1 MPPHGTTATAP
12 TDAAPLSNIP
22 QDPQHLRRPE
32 IQDCA
37 GHPGNTNRQL
47 QPNDTDIDQ
56 DHQPYLL
63 LEYARIQHGVLVNK
77 IDGGWRCAGMSVTG
91 HTVPTPG
98 LELRVNMLQWV
109 KYVSCKVITNRK
121 QTPIIGKYLP
131 TSTLEHVPDFEDSMK
146 RFQAQY
152 PIVLGEMSVNIDKY
166 QKPCSQQ
173 VADLLMD
180 FCLMDLLHHF
190 WQQWLLRHMKT

>member
-1 MPPHGTTATAP
+1 MGSLRNQPAAEAPLVTTVHSLKVTNKDDNLSHPANKTWQDMPPHGTTATAP

-56 DHQPYLL
+56 DHQQYLL
-63 LEYARIQHGVLVNK
+63 LEYARIQYGVLVNK

-98 LELRVNMLQWV
+98 LELRFNA
-109 KYVSCKVITNRK
+109 
-121 QTPIIGKYLP
+121 LP
-131 TSTLEHVPDFEDSMK
+131 RAKSGEL
-146 RFQAQY
+146 
-152 PIVLGEMSVNIDKY
+152 LGCH
-166 QKPCSQQ
+166 Q
-173 VADLLMD
+173 
-180 FCLMDLLHHF
+180 
-190 WQQWLLRHMKT
+190 